1 VDQSPAAYVVRAAR
15 ESDSADVA
23 RLHRLVVRTCLPYL
37 PELHTAQD
45 DLEFFANV
53 VFSQGD
59 VWVADAG
66 NVVGYCWRQPG
77 WVRHLYVHPS
87 HHGKGIGSE
96 MLSAAMDA
104 NEELQ
109 LWTFAQNKAA
119 RAFYAKRGFR
129 EVGGTDGDNDEKQPD
144 VLLRWMRSWPA

>member
-1 VDQSPAAYVVRAAR
+1 VDQSPAVYVVRAAR
-15 ESDSADVA
+15 ESDSANLA

-37 PELHTAQD
+37 PELHTPRE
-45 DLEFFANV
+45 DLSYFSSV
-53 VFSQGD
+53 VFAEGG

-66 NVVGYCWRQPG
+66 EVAGYCWSSPG

-87 HHGKGIGSE
+87 YQQSGIGGA
-96 MLSAAMDA
+96 LLNAAMDA
-104 NEELQ
+104 IEELQ
-109 LWTFAQNKAA
+109 LWTFARNDAA

-129 EVGGTDGDNDEKQPD
+129 EVGKTDGDNEEKQPD

>member
-1 VDQSPAAYVVRAAR
+1 VDHPPAGYVVRAAR
-15 ESDSADVA
+15 ESDSAIVA
-23 RLHRLVVRTCLPYL
+23 RLHRLVVRQCLPYL
-37 PELHTAQD
+37 PELHTPQE
-45 DLEFFANV
+45 DLDFFANV

-59 VWVADAG
+59 VWVAEAG
-66 NVVGYCWRQPG
+66 ETIGYCWRQPG

-87 HHGKGIGSE
+87 HQGGGIGSA
-96 MLSAAMDA
+96 LLGGAMDA

-109 LWTFAQNKAA
+109 LWTFARNEAA

-129 EVGGTDGDNDEKQPD
+129 EIGRTDGDNEERQPD